1 MFALSHR
8 REALGRA
15 QHVALTHHRPLA
27 LQALLQS
34 HGPAAFAAPLPLR
47 SGRVIADALSTLPA
61 WQRDEVFR
69 RLTRPARRRCAE
81 AGGRAFRA
89 SVRTGLLK
97 RLLSF
102 CVPMRGVRL

>member
-15 QHVALTHHRPLA
+15 PHVALTHLRSRL

-34 HGPAAFAAPLPLR
+34 HGPAAFAAPLSLR

-69 RLTRPARRRCAE
+69 RLTRRARRRCA
-81 AGGRAFRA
+81 AADGCAFGA
-89 SVRTGLLK
+89 PVRTGMLK
-97 RLLSF
+97 RLLPF